1 MFKLAQKRQ
10 ITWPVTV
17 NIPQD
22 GGKTQK
28 ATFDGEFEV
37 LTQDESERAIREEKD
52 LLEVQLIGWDGVKDE
67 KGEPVPFS
75 EAAKKQ
81 LLDISYV
88 RMAVF
93 AAIGEFNSGRAAAR
107 KNG

>member
-1 MFKLAQKRQ
+1 MFKLAQKRT

-22 GGKTQK
+22 GGRTQK

-37 LTQDESERAIREEKD
+37 LTQEEAEQAVRAEKD
-52 LLEVQLIGWDGVKDE
+52 LLEVQLIGWNGVKDE
-67 KGEPVPFS
+67 AGEPVAFS

-81 LLDISYV
+81 LLDITYV
-88 RMAVF
+88 RGALF
-93 AAIGEFNSGRAAAR
+93 TAIAEINNGRAAAR
-107 KNG
+107 KNV